1 MAAGLA
7 TALDAATVVTVTGA
21 EGSPG
26 CQAEISVALQTDA
39 ADVAA
44 AEIRVPLPADV
55 VPVDGSLAVNTQR
68 LPDHSVTAD
77 MNGSEYVIVV
87 FNTSLRPIAAGD
99 GEAVRFK
106 VQLGENPGRFDLTPR
121 VKLSGSDGSSLAT
134 TSTGGTLTVLAP
146 RLEWGETAVDFGRVP
161 LHTTI
166 TRSVTATNSGTTP
179 LTISGYTTAVEG
191 LTATLPSGKIE
202 AGESGE
208 VMLSYTPTR
217 RATSVTGRFTPESD
231 AAGRA
236 PFITVTSVPFSRN
249 ELHVGSAE
257 GVCDEEV
264 TVNVSMENMEPIVG
278 AEFTLQL
285 PEELEFVEGSLVKA
299 SRASALTAESTVDGS
314 RRLRIVLFGLN
325 NQSVTGNE
333 GDLLSFRLKLTGRSG
348 SYALTPEKVILAN
361 AGGENMVSDTRS
373 GSVSVTS
380 PSLYG
385 DDEFRIGNIALGGET
400 TFAYRVNNYGS
411 APLKIERVAFLDEGF
426 ECNAA
431 LPMTIEPWSEGEVP
445 VTVKNPVM
453 GVFATT
459 MNLYTNDP
467 DNRMKAVAV
476 SGNFYSA
483 NELNFKGNYSDG
495 TFKIDAVLKNDA
507 PIVALQL
514 DIVCPAGITT
524 DESLL
529 TLASRAES
537 HSATLANVGDNR
549 YRLIIFSLSNKS
561 FTGNDGTVFTLGF
574 TGENIA
580 GSVVNIENIKLSSE
594 DGVNFTT
601 PDSEVKTEILPVP
614 VTGITVTA
622 DSPEIRVGES
632 TQATA
637 TVTPSDATYNNVVWA
652 TSDPSVATVN
662 EYGTIT
668 AVSLGT
674 ATITATTDGSEVK
687 GECEI
692 RVVPT
697 PVESI
702 SLNYYSL
709 MLSAT
714 ETVQLTATVL
724 PENATDKSVAWSV
737 SDPEIAT
744 VDENGLV
751 TAVAVGTATVTATAS
766 SGLTAEC
773 VVNVIPTPVESIT
786 LNLDNVSLKVD
797 ETATLTATVGP
808 ETATDKT
815 VTWEVSN
822 PEIATVDDGTITA
835 HSLGTAV
842 VTATA
847 ADGSG
852 VSAQCVVNVVATSVE
867 EITLDFGSV
876 ELKATETVQLTAT
889 VLPENATDKSVAWSV
904 SDPEIATVDENG
916 LVTAVAVGTATVT
929 ATASSGLTAECVV
942 NVIPTPVE
950 SITLSL
956 DNAIMRLW
964 ETVTLTAE
972 VTPADATDRTV
983 VWSSSDNGVADV
995 DSEGIVTATGIGT
1008 ATITA
1013 TAADGSGVSA
1023 TCEIE
1028 VTAPLATSI
1037 TLDRDAID
1045 AIVGDEIALTA
1056 TVLPSEAS
1064 EQELRWS
1071 VSDETVATVSPLG
1084 VVTILSAGN
1093 TVVTVE
1099 TTDGS
1104 ELSATCTVNAT
1115 MSGIETIFADRA
1127 DRVDVYDLGGLLI
1140 MRNATRADISTLPA
1154 GIYIVN
1160 RQKVA
1165 LNIAK

>member
-1 MAAGLA
+1 M
-7 TALDAATVVTVTGA
+7 V
-21 EGSPG
+21 
-26 CQAEISVALQTDA
+26 
-39 ADVAA
+39 
-44 AEIRVPLPADV
+44 
-55 VPVDGSLAVNTQR
+55 
-68 LPDHSVTAD
+68 
-77 MNGSEYVIVV
+77 
-87 FNTSLRPIAAGD
+87 
-99 GEAVRFK
+99 
-106 VQLGENPGRFDLTPR
+106 PGR
-121 VKLSGSDGSSLAT
+121 
-134 TSTGGTLTVLAP
+134 
-146 RLEWGETAVDFGRVP
+146 
-161 LHTTI
+161 
-166 TRSVTATNSGTTP
+166 
-179 LTISGYTTAVEG
+179 
-191 LTATLPSGKIE
+191 
-202 AGESGE
+202 
-208 VMLSYTPTR
+208 
-217 RATSVTGRFTPESD
+217 
-231 AAGRA
+231 
-236 PFITVTSVPFSRN
+236 
-249 ELHVGSAE
+249 
-257 GVCDEEV
+257 
-264 TVNVSMENMEPIVG
+264 
-278 AEFTLQL
+278 
-285 PEELEFVEGSLVKA
+285 
-299 SRASALTAESTVDGS
+299 
-314 RRLRIVLFGLN
+314 
-325 NQSVTGNE
+325 
-333 GDLLSFRLKLTGRSG
+333 
-348 SYALTPEKVILAN
+348 
-361 AGGENMVSDTRS
+361 
-373 GSVSVTS
+373 
-380 PSLYG
+380 
-385 DDEFRIGNIALGGET
+385 
-400 TFAYRVNNYGS
+400 
-411 APLKIERVAFLDEGF
+411 
-426 ECNAA
+426 
-431 LPMTIEPWSEGEVP
+431 PWSEGEVP
-445 VTVKNPVM
+445 VTVRNPVM

-476 SGNFYSA
+476 SDNFYSA
-483 NELNFKGNYSDG
+483 NELIFNGNYSDG

-549 YRLIIFSLSNKS
+549 YRLIIFSLSNKP

-614 VTGITVTA
+614 VTDITVTA

-652 TSDPSVATVN
+652 TSDPSVATVDK
-662 EYGTIT
+662 YGRIT
-668 AVSLGT
+668 AVGLGT
-674 ATITATTDGSEVK
+674 ATITATTDYSDVK

-697 PVESI
+697 LVESI

-714 ETVQLTATVL
+714 ETVQLTAIVL

-737 SDPEIAT
+737 SDPGIAT
-744 VDENGLV
+744 IDENGLV

-766 SGLTAEC
+766 SGITAEC

-786 LNLDNVSLKVD
+786 LN
-797 ETATLTATVGP
+797 
-808 ETATDKT
+808 
-815 VTWEVSN
+815 
-822 PEIATVDDGTITA
+822 
-835 HSLGTAV
+835 
-842 VTATA
+842 
-847 ADGSG
+847 
-852 VSAQCVVNVVATSVE
+852 
-867 EITLDFGSV
+867 
-876 ELKATETVQLTAT
+876 
-889 VLPENATDKSVAWSV
+889 
-904 SDPEIATVDENG
+904 
-916 LVTAVAVGTATVT
+916 
-929 ATASSGLTAECVV
+929 
-942 NVIPTPVE
+942 
-950 SITLSL
+950 L

-983 VWSSSDNGVADV
+983 MWSSSDNGVADV

-1045 AIVGDEIALTA
+1045 AIVGDEITLTA

-1071 VSDETVATVSPLG
+1071 VDDETVAKVSPLG

-1115 MSGIETIFADRA
+1115 MSGIETIFADGA
-1127 DRVDVYDLGGLLI
+1127 DRVDVYDLGGRLI